1 MKGECHQPADS
12 TKAESAVLLIC
23 LKLLEFIDKISRWVL
38 IVNMLLM
45 TLLVVFQVL
54 TRYLFSYS
62 IAWADE
68 VSRLTFVWAMFLAIP
83 HGLKTGVHVGIDIL
97 VRKLPTTWFEGVSRG
112 MMMFCALLCLV
123 VFYYGIGA
131 TREKMQE
138 LMPILN
144 FTAAVYYIPILISMI
159 HSFFHLILQV
169 IFGTKIWEGR
179 SP

>member
-1 MKGECHQPADS
+1 MKGECHQTADS
-12 TKAESAVLLIC
+12 TEVESAVQLLC
-23 LKLLEFIDKISRWVL
+23 LSLLEFIDKISRWVL
-38 IVNMLLM
+38 IVNMLVM

-83 HGLKTGVHVGIDIL
+83 HGLKAGVHVGIDIL
-97 VRKLPTTWFEGVSRG
+97 VRKLPEAWFEGVSRG

-123 VFYYGIGA
+123 VFFYGIGA

-159 HSFFHLILQV
+159 HSFLHLLVQV
-169 IFGTKIWEGR
+169 IFGTKVWEGR

>member
-12 TKAESAVLLIC
+12 TKAESAVLLLC

-83 HGLKTGVHVGIDIL
+83 GSSPC
-97 VRKLPTTWFEGVSRG
+97 RWP
-112 MMMFCALLCLV
+112 
-123 VFYYGIGA
+123 
-131 TREKMQE
+131 
-138 LMPILN
+138 
-144 FTAAVYYIPILISMI
+144 
-159 HSFFHLILQV
+159 SFF
-169 IFGTKIWEGR
+169 R
-179 SP
+179 A